1 MTATGFFDWV
11 PWSFTKKWDELEQ
24 YVVERIGFPKDIW
37 EKTVAIGARL
47 EELSHNLLEDA
58 TKQFEETKTQIGEL
72 KETVG
77 EIVGATADLRVG
89 IQDIASAMGQT
100 VLESSNDPSGVYLR
114 GVEKSN
120 DEARLMNN
128 ALSLEHISAEVAQ
141 LHQRIIDEMEKD
153 LPPPDHA
160 PSHANREMMVDSI
173 LQRAESGFIDLIRTQ
188 GLAEEELDNLCETF
202 GRIARP
208 VKKLTVLVGDLAEQH
223 PILLETL
230 LFTAAGLI
238 IPEYWLLRPLLSVF
252 GFGPLGPA
260 KGSAAAWAQQ
270 RFWGAAVNR
279 GSWFAWLQRAGMTR
293 MTLSELV
300 KGLSKAALSK

>member
-1 MTATGFFDWV
+1 MNLIFSFSRVLAAVILLGALAGDNCHVAALALPVGTTSVTATYVLQAATTSITFDIFFAEVSSTGFPGPSPVGPTIESGHLAIADVV
-11 PWSFTKKWDELEQ
+11 PEKWDELEQ

-58 TKQFEETKTQIGEL
+58 TKQFEETKTQIGDL

-77 EIVGATADLRVG
+77 EIVSATADLRVG
-89 IQDIASAMGQT
+89 IQNIASAMGQT

-120 DEARLMNN
+120 DESRLMNSV
-128 ALSLEHISAEVAQ
+128 LSLEQISVEVAQ
-141 LHQRIIDEMEKD
+141 LHQRIIDEIEKD

-173 LQRAESGFIDLIRTQ
+173 LQRAESGFVDLVRTQ
-188 GLAEEELDNLCETF
+188 GLAEEELDNLRETF

-208 VKKLTVLVGDLAEQH
+208 VKKLTVLVGMS
-223 PILLETL
+223 I
-230 LFTAAGLI
+230 
-238 IPEYWLLRPLLSVF
+238 S
-252 GFGPLGPA
+252 
-260 KGSAAAWAQQ
+260 S
-270 RFWGAAVNR
+270 
-279 GSWFAWLQRAGMTR
+279 
-293 MTLSELV
+293 
-300 KGLSKAALSK
+300 